1 MRFGVT
7 EKKENELLAQM
18 IACGLKESDIQESF
32 IKGSGPGGQNVNKTA
47 TSVYLKHVPTGL
59 EVKCG
64 KTRSQL
70 LNRFYARR
78 QLCELLESHSMGISS
93 PKNAAAAKIRKQKNR
108 RRRRNK
114 SK

>member
-7 EKKENELLAQM
+7 EKKENELLARM
-18 IACGLKESDIQESF
+18 EACGLKESDIEEAF
-32 IKGSGPGGQNVNKTA
+32 IKGSGPGGQNVNKTS
-47 TSVYLKHVPTGL
+47 TSVYLKHIPTGS

-78 QLCELLESHSMGISS
+78 QLCELLESRSMGKAS
-93 PKNAAAAKIRKQKNR
+93 PRNAAAAKIRKQKNR
-108 RRRRNK
+108 RRRRQTLQ
-114 SK
+114 